1 VITSSEDDMMGR
13 VSRTGQPKNPH
24 PVRLIG
30 ATALALTL
38 VSGCSGVGAGEAA
51 VIEGQ
56 VIGVTELQ
64 ETTEQLNEISAEVS
78 TPTSVLSDLSLMPF
92 FDRAVAGTEAE
103 LTDSQV
109 IDLLRANGLENPTE
123 LTIDVARTRQ
133 YGLSVEDPAMAE
145 ALAALNT
152 LTIEDFEALDIEV
165 SERYGQFD
173 ASILE
178 VTQTTPEWITP
189 AG

>member
-1 VITSSEDDMMGR
+1 
-13 VSRTGQPKNPH
+13 VSRTRQPKNTH

-38 VSGCSGVGAGEAA
+38 VSGCSGVSAGEAA

-56 VIGVTELQ
+56 VIGVRELQ
-64 ETTEQLNEISAEVS
+64 ETVEQLNGVSEQAS
-78 TPTSVLSDLSLMPF
+78 TPNSVLTELSRMPF
-92 FDRAVAGTEAE
+92 FDRAVAGTQAQ
-103 LTDSQV
+103 LTDPQV
-109 IDLLRANGLENPTE
+109 IDLLRTNGLENPTE

-133 YGLSVEDPAMAE
+133 YGMSVEDPAMAE
-145 ALAALNT
+145 ALAALST
-152 LTIEDFEALDIEV
+152 LTVEDFEALDIEV
-165 SERYGQFD
+165 SDRYGTFEPEL
-173 ASILE
+173 LE